1 MEESKIMA
9 ALEEVKAYTLLA
21 AKEMLT
27 VEEVALF
34 TGYKDSYIVKMTQEG
49 RLPYYKPFGKKIFFK
64 KSEINELLQGQRV
77 PSVAELIEKIN

>member
-1 MEESKIMA
+1 MA

-34 TGYKDSYIVKMTQEG
+34 TGYKESYIVKMTKEG

-77 PSVAELIEKIN
+77 PSVAELIDKIN

>member
-1 MEESKIMA
+1 MEESKIIA

-34 TGYKDSYIVKMTQEG
+34 TGYKVSYIVKMTQEG